1 MLFGKN
7 GFVSNDMDNNANDDA
22 LIMEAAIMDVMTNED
37 IEVALENT
45 LDVDMAVNQEIVQE
59 RTIVRL
65 DKKAKKSKAEKMAI
79 FTIARE
85 KKDPDFKKLLTVWKL
100 ERFLEAK
107 LEKKYA
113 SKAKMKAKEA
123 LRNATKSKSKMVKT
137 VANKASK
144 MINTK

>member
-1 MLFGKN
+1 MLFEKN
-7 GFVSNDMDNNANDDA
+7 GFVSTSVETNVNDDA
-22 LIMEAAIMDVMTNED
+22 LIMEAAIMDVMTND
-37 IEVALENT
+37 QIEMALENT
-45 LDVDMAVNQEIVQE
+45 TDVNIAVNQEIVQE

-65 DKKAKKSKAEKMAI
+65 DKKAKKSKAEKMAV

-107 LEKKYA
+107 LEKKYG
-113 SKAKMKAKEA
+113 SKAKMRAKET
-123 LRNATKSKSKMVKT
+123 LKNAAKSKSKMVKD

>member
-1 MLFGKN
+1 MLFEKN
-7 GFVSNDMDNNANDDA
+7 GFVSVQEETNVNDDA
-22 LIMEAAIMDVMTNED
+22 LIMEAAIMDVMTNEE
-37 IEVALENT
+37 IEMALENT
-45 LDVDMAVNQEIVQE
+45 MDIDIAVNQEIVQE

-107 LEKKYA
+107 LEKKYQ
-113 SKAKMKAKEA
+113 SKAKMRAKEM
-123 LRNATKSKSKMVKT
+123 LKNAAKSKSKMVKT

-144 MINTK
+144 MINVK

>member
-1 MLFGKN
+1 MLFEKN
-7 GFVSNDMDNNANDDA
+7 GFVSNGMDTNANDDA
-22 LIMEAAIMDVMTNED
+22 LIMEAAIMDTLNNEE
-37 IEVALENT
+37 IEMALENT
-45 LDVDMAVNQEIVQE
+45 MDVDMAVNQEIVQE

-65 DKKAKKSKAEKMAI
+65 DKKAKKTKAEKMAI

-107 LEKKYA
+107 LERKYA
-113 SKAKMKAKEA
+113 SKAKIRAKEVLNRA
-123 LRNATKSKSKMVKT
+123 AKSKSKMVKN